1 MKTPLLSAILCALL
15 LLPAVAFAAPDAFN
29 LRMSKLENDIDATR
43 SEYAKYHPNAHA
55 KSIDERLSEGI
66 SLQAAGD
73 HQRAAYVFMDI
84 VAHSE
89 WRHNPGYQTAQLQLA
104 KSLYEFGYYRIC
116 QNHLIDLIQSARGR
130 ERTDAIQ
137 LLLQVAQRTGDWDTV
152 NLLLT
157 QIDDFAHHRA
167 YFYILGRAQF
177 LQNDYAAARNTLNQ
191 LSQNDEWFVKGHYL
205 LGVLDTIDGDYPNAM
220 KHFDIVAN
228 SSIPFQDSQQ
238 IHELAILSRARL
250 FYEQGLWSD
259 ALSQYQSIPE
269 SSPAFPTVL
278 YEMGWTL
285 LRQSAFQLAQ
295 QSFELLLLNY
305 PNDPHAV
312 ETQQLL
318 ADIKRELGKYDD
330 ALAAYQN
337 IVNEFEPVMTQ
348 MQQNAQSAD
357 AQKQEIKAKIEN
369 EQYKIDLVPE
379 NAKGLVDVGSD
390 VHQIDQML
398 SALNTTNHNA
408 ADAELL
414 VAEIQAILE
423 NENNIKHLPE
433 FRHYTDQ
440 ARDIKINALLLGYEF
455 TTQYDTIPDS
465 LPNDL
470 SIISQ
475 IPRSDAEREIQSA
488 YWHKARESREG
499 DLHGIK
505 LKIQN
510 MYHKMDI
517 LQSWLDSGK
526 IALKTD
532 DEKQNILNQ
541 IDTLSQDL
549 RTLELEQTRIAT
561 ELAQI
566 RNTSALQNT
575 YASFAHSAQ
584 NMRSELEKIWQ
595 RALQNDRLDPDYKEL
610 IQREQKLFQA
620 IDAFDAQFQNG
631 ITERTNELRARLALE
646 IERLNDEKSR
656 FQSMKSD
663 VGKTAGEVT
672 SKYIKRIYDQIHDI
686 VLNADLGMVDIAW
699 LLKDARSKSLSQ
711 TLDERKKERDVLE
724 QDFKQFLKESGA
736 NE

>member
-1 MKTPLLSAILCALL
+1 MKTPLLSAILCAIL

-29 LRMSKLENDIDATR
+29 LRMSKLENDIDKTR

-84 VAHSE
+84 VSHSE
-89 WRHNPGYQTAQLQLA
+89 WRNHPGYQTAQLQLS

-157 QIDDFAHHRA
+157 QIDDFAQHRA
-167 YFYILGRAQF
+167 YLYILGRAQF
-177 LQNDYAAARNTLNQ
+177 LQNDYDSARNTLNQ
-191 LSQNDEWFVKGHYL
+191 LSQKDEWFVKGHYL

-228 SSIPFQDSQQ
+228 SSISFQDSHQ
-238 IHELAILSRARL
+238 IHELAVLSRARL

-337 IVNEFEPVMTQ
+337 IVNEFEPVMTK

-357 AQKQEIKAKIEN
+357 SQKKDIKNKIEN
-369 EQYKIDLVPE
+369 EQYKIPLLPE
-379 NAKGLVDVGSD
+379 NAKGLVNVGSD

-414 VAEIQAILE
+414 VAEIQGILE

-433 FRHYTDQ
+433 FRHYTDRV
-440 ARDIKINALLLGYEF
+440 RDIKINALMLGYEF
-455 TTQYDTIPDS
+455 TTQYDTISDS

-499 DLHGIK
+499 ELHGIK

-510 MYHKMDI
+510 MYRKMDI
-517 LQSWLDSGK
+517 MQSWLDSGK

-532 DEKQNILNQ
+532 DEKRNILNQ

-549 RTLELEQTRIAT
+549 RNLELEQTHIAT

-566 RNTSALQNT
+566 RNTSAIQNT
-575 YASFAHSAQ
+575 YAAFAQSAQ
-584 NMRSELEKIWQ
+584 NMRSELEKLWS
-595 RALQNDRLDPDYKEL
+595 RALQNDSANEDYKAL
-610 IQREQKLFQA
+610 IQREQKLFSA
-620 IDAFDAQFQNG
+620 IDDFDAQFQNG
-631 ITERTNELRARLALE
+631 IAERTDELRARLAIE
-646 IERLNDEKSR
+646 VERLNDEKSR

-663 VGKTAGEVT
+663 VGETAGEVT
-672 SKYIKRIYDQIHDI
+672 SKYIKIIYDQIHDI